1 MDGLL
6 ACPKYPSGS
15 VGGMPRLEAM
25 GTVHGGHV
33 AGAGTDHADLVMG
46 LEVHV

>member
-1 MDGLL
+1 MDGLS
-6 ACPKYPSGS
+6 ACPKYPSGNM
-15 VGGMPRLEAM
+15 GNMPRLEAM
-25 GTVHGGHV
+25 GTVRGGHA